1 MIELGSSNIRDFK
14 LTICEGRV
22 VVRSHARIA
31 GLIGVRESKIPSQFH
46 GLLAIPIFSGT
57 GANEE
62 IIWATDI
69 FKEKPKRISELNE
82 SEKEHYSQILSDALQ
97 AYADAISDATEDVK
111 NLLYAAITYIPSQ
124 SIYCAE
130 DRVVITEWGMTP
142 IDGRETLGMP
152 IGIDKNVEEEVN
164 RNPEVSNAEAT
175 EEEVVENSKDNPK
188 EFLNDKNSDTET
200 LDKPHVEEEKKPK
213 NLKFLYW
220 LLPLILAIIAIA
232 ICILINGCSSP
243 MKTVVDT
250 NPAIDSDKIV
260 LNKDS
265 VNFIVSNRLI
275 LVLGEKEAKMEDFVK
290 AFRNDYPDSKRYILS
305 SPDSILNR
313 ITLTLPAEEREMME
327 TELPVKY
334 SEFGLIVV
342 PDAMYRHSSVMTN
355 DADLSDSDK
364 RWYLDECGVFDAW
377 EVTMGSDDVVV
388 AIIDD
393 GFDLNHDELKNRAYL
408 PFNAVNHTDAVTPS
422 PSGHGT
428 HVASTAIGTAGNSS
442 GLAGI
447 APKCKFMPIQ
457 VGDSNGNMSSSAILD
472 GVLYAIAN
480 GADVVNMSLGMY
492 FGPGVQYMPIY
503 LQQNIRN
510 FYFKQ
515 EEQMWNQIFEMAR
528 QRGVTFVLAG
538 GNENILIGID
548 PMSRSNA
555 TIKVSAV
562 GPGRNKANFSNYGDL
577 STVSAP
583 GVHIFSAIPN
593 NNYTFM
599 DGTSMAAPVVTGG
612 CALLKSNDRSL
623 TTSEMAYILR
633 TTGNASMGPIGPT
646 VNFANALSQ
655 NEDEEEVPDP
665 DEEELTGAEDDCGAI
680 NRRYNELLAELNKI
694 QREHPGCIQ
703 KPDTLTIPRNVTP
716 EKLVGKWKS
725 TTALQNKSN
734 EEVVIYFT
742 FNGTKN
748 ATLEVVEP
756 SGKRFKAPLTLKI
769 SNDIIYVD
777 QTQPATSNGASG
789 GYNPYKFIIRPNRN
803 RNAEGKA
810 NSKVEAYNAF
820 NFSLVRI

>member
-22 VVRSHARIA
+22 VIRSHARIA
-31 GLIGVRESKIPSQFH
+31 GLIGVRESTIPSHFH
-46 GLLAIPIFSGT
+46 SLLAIPIFSGS

-97 AYADAISDATEDVK
+97 AYADAISDTTEDVK
-111 NLLYAAITYIPSQ
+111 NLLYAAITCIPTQ

-130 DRVVITEWGMTP
+130 DKVVITEWGMTP

-152 IGIDKNVEEEVN
+152 IGIDKNVAEEVN
-164 RNPEVSNAEAT
+164 SDKEVFSAEAT
-175 EEEVVENSKDNPK
+175 DEEVIEKYKDDSKELQDENA
-188 EFLNDKNSDTET
+188 SDTET
-200 LDKPHVEEEKKPK
+200 PDKLHVNKGGKKPK

-220 LLPLILAIIAIA
+220 LLPLILGIIAIA

-250 NPAIDSDKIV
+250 NPAIDSNKIV
-260 LNKDS
+260 LSKDS

-275 LVLGEKEAKMEDFVK
+275 LVLSEKEAKMEDFVK
-290 AFRNDYPDSKRYILS
+290 AFRKDYPDSKKYILS
-305 SPDSILNR
+305 SPDSVLNR
-313 ITLTLPAEEREMME
+313 ITLTLPDEEREAME

-377 EVTMGSDDVVV
+377 DVTMGSDDVVV

-408 PFNAVNHTDAVTPS
+408 PFNAVSHTDAITPS
-422 PSGHGT
+422 PGGHGT
-428 HVASTAIGTAGNSS
+428 HVASTAIGTANNSY

-457 VGDSNGNMSSSAILD
+457 VGDNNGNMSSSAILD

-492 FGPGVQYMPIY
+492 FGPGVQYMPVY

-510 FYFKQ
+510 YYFKQ

-528 QRGVTFVLAG
+528 QRDVTFVLAG

-612 CALLKSNDRSL
+612 CALLKCNDRSL
-623 TTSEMAYILR
+623 STNEIANILR
-633 TTGNASMGPIGPT
+633 STGNTSFGPIGPT
-646 VNFANALSQ
+646 VNFARALGC
-655 NEDEEEVPDP
+655 NEEDAEVDEEEIADVNN
-665 DEEELTGAEDDCGAI
+665 DCDAI
-680 NRRYNELLAELNKI
+680 NRRYHELLTELNKI

-703 KPDTLTIPRNVTP
+703 KPDTLSIPRNVTP
-716 EKLVGKWKS
+716 EKLTGKWKS
-725 TTALQNKSN
+725 TTAIQNSSN

-748 ATLEVVEP
+748 AILEVVEP
-756 SGKRFKAPLTLKI
+756 SGTRFKAPLSIKI

-777 QTQPATSNGASG
+777 QTQPAQSSSVAG